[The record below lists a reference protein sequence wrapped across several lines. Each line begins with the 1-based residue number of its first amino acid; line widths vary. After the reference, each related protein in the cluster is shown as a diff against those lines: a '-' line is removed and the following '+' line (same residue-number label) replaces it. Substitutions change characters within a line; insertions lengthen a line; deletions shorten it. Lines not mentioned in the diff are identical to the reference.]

1 MTNEWFTNQSSCL
14 FISVAFARTWS
25 LHSQV
30 IPVAE
35 LRAVLEE
42 RGLPDL
48 QGEPTH
54 IDIITYICV
63 YISGTWID
71 NPTFCLPL
79 SVKPKAEVHMA
90 VAPPVMATVEAL
102 PSQGGEQQV
111 LSSNAQHLA
120 QAIPTLLATP
130 GPVPPS
136 QPSTVLSALPA
147 AMAVTPPVAASM
159 ANTVASPT
167 QPAASSTAACAPTST
182 CPDLKIKQEVETMDT
197 SQPGEEYLG
206 LRSLFES

>member
-1 MTNEWFTNQSSCL
+1 MATWVVHQTILLSFYFSC
-14 FISVAFARTWS
+14 VRKS
-25 LHSQV
+25 L
-30 IPVAE
+30 IPAQPSDPSGRIESGV
-35 LRAVLEE
+35 
-42 RGLPDL
+42 RGAGSPRPA
-48 QGEPTH
+48 GWAHRH
-54 IDIITYICV
+54 IDIITYIWV
-63 YISGTWID
+63 YISGIWIC
-71 NPTFCLPL
+71 NPTFCVPL

-197 SQPGEEYLG
+197 SQPGEVYLG
-206 LRSLFES
+206 LQ

>member
-1 MTNEWFTNQSSCL
+1 M
-14 FISVAFARTWS
+14 
-25 LHSQV
+25 
-30 IPVAE
+30 
-35 LRAVLEE
+35 
-42 RGLPDL
+42 
-48 QGEPTH
+48 
-54 IDIITYICV
+54 
-63 YISGTWID
+63 
-71 NPTFCLPL
+71 
-79 SVKPKAEVHMA
+79 KPKAEMHMP

-102 PSQGGEQQV
+102 PSQGGGEQQV

-147 AMAVTPPVAASM
+147 AMAVTPPVPASM

-167 QPAASSTAACAPTST
+167 QPAASSTAACAPTSA

-197 SQPGEEYLG
+197 SQPGEEHLG
-206 LRSLFES
+206 LQ

>member
-1 MTNEWFTNQSSCL
+1 M
-14 FISVAFARTWS
+14 
-25 LHSQV
+25 
-30 IPVAE
+30 
-35 LRAVLEE
+35 
-42 RGLPDL
+42 
-48 QGEPTH
+48 
-54 IDIITYICV
+54 
-63 YISGTWID
+63 
-71 NPTFCLPL
+71 
-79 SVKPKAEVHMA
+79 KPKAEVHMA

-102 PSQGGEQQV
+102 PSQGGGEQQV

-147 AMAVTPPVAASM
+147 AMAVTPPVPASM

-182 CPDLKIKQEVETMDT
+182 CPDLKIKQEETMDT
-197 SQPGEEYLG
+197 SQPGEKLTG
-206 LRSLFES
+206 L

>member
-1 MTNEWFTNQSSCL
+1 M
-14 FISVAFARTWS
+14 
-25 LHSQV
+25 
-30 IPVAE
+30 
-35 LRAVLEE
+35 
-42 RGLPDL
+42 
-48 QGEPTH
+48 
-54 IDIITYICV
+54 
-63 YISGTWID
+63 
-71 NPTFCLPL
+71 
-79 SVKPKAEVHMA
+79 KPKAEMHMP

-102 PSQGGEQQV
+102 PSQGGGGEQQV

-147 AMAVTPPVAASM
+147 AMAVTPPVPASM

-167 QPAASSTAACAPTST
+167 QPAASSTAACAPTSA

-197 SQPGEEYLG
+197 SQPGEEHLG
-206 LRSLFES
+206 LQ